1 MRLVCCRQ
9 RIGRSSAVVTVTV
22 ECPALVTQVGVG
34 ESIEYLAQRADAG
47 GEFSENLVGVGRAIE
62 DPAVMCR
69 AAQCLGGLRGIGYGV
84 VELGYERAF
93 LAWNLSGRCVKYA
106 GHVCA
111 RCDSDHVLVSE
122 RTTEGTILEAI
133 KSIPEIIKN
142 WRDNRDLLYQV
153 MAGISAAL
161 VTVAVETGTRP
172 SDSLAAVARSLGAE
186 PIADWLGTNA
196 PPVLAVSLPLVQSM
210 ALSAVLVL
218 LAAMVF
224 VPLWRSRHHDN
235 QRFGYEPLRLLGS
248 PAAATIWVLLL
259 IAAQQGPLAPM
270 LQRWEGVALSAVS
283 WTIGGLLF
291 AGLLYLVAN
300 RYGFGELVR
309 LLFWPMTVMIY
320 RVFFAAVA
328 AVFAIVL
335 AAISLPLSIVSW
347 VGALEPD
354 HERRRREEIEWEE
367 VERAPQPAGARVVP
381 VQAM

>member
-1 MRLVCCRQ
+1 MQLVCCRQ